1 MKTFI
6 IAEAGVNHNGCI
18 DTALKL
24 VDAAKNSG
32 ADAVKFQTFKAEQLV
47 TSYAKKAEYQI
58 KNTSSDDMQ
67 KQMLKKLE
75 LSDKMHSE
83 LIGYCQEKDIE
94 FMSTA
99 FDLNSLNY
107 LIEKGVSRLKIPSGE
122 ITNLPLLE
130 QVARQNLHTIVSTGM
145 CSIGE
150 IDDCLKVLTT
160 TGLSKNKIVVLHC
173 NTEYPTPYVDVN
185 LNAMKNIGAIMGVK
199 YGYSDHTLGI
209 EVPIAAVALGATVI
223 EKHLTLDRCD
233 EGPDHKAS
241 LEPTDFRQMVSSI
254 RNIEFSLGDGTK
266 NITQSERKN
275 VLIARKSIVASCDI
289 EPGEIFSNTN
299 LTAKRPATGI
309 NPMRWYDVLGKIA
322 KRRFKKD
329 ELIVL

>member
-24 VDAAKNSG
+24 VDAAKDSG
-32 ADAVKFQTFKAEQLV
+32 ADAVKFQTFKADQLV

-58 KNTSSDDMQ
+58 KYSSANENQ
-67 KQMLKKLE
+67 QQMLKKLE
-75 LSDKMHSE
+75 LSDQMHSE
-83 LIGYCQEKDIE
+83 LIGYCKEKDIE

-107 LIEKGVSRLKIPSGE
+107 LVEKGVSRLKIPSGE

-150 IDDCLKVLTT
+150 IDDCLKVLTSM
-160 TGLSKNKIVVLHC
+160 GLSKSKIVVLHC

-233 EGPDHKAS
+233 VGPDHRAS
-241 LEPTDFRQMVSSI
+241 LEPIDFRQMVSSI
-254 RNIEFSLGDGTK
+254 RNIESSLGDGTK

-275 VLIARKSIVASCDI
+275 ILIARKSIVASCDI
-289 EPGEIFSNTN
+289 EPGEIYSNTN
-299 LTAKRPATGI
+299 ITTKRPATGI
-309 NPMRWYDVLGKIA
+309 NPMRWYDVLGKSA
-322 KRRFKKD
+322 KRQFKKD
-329 ELIVL
+329 DLIEL

>member
-67 KQMLKKLE
+67 KQMLQKLE

-83 LIGYCQEKDIE
+83 LIHYCQEKDIE

-122 ITNLPLLE
+122 ITNLPLL
-130 QVARQNLHTIVSTGM
+130 
-145 CSIGE
+145 
-150 IDDCLKVLTT
+150 
-160 TGLSKNKIVVLHC
+160 
-173 NTEYPTPYVDVN
+173 
-185 LNAMKNIGAIMGVK
+185 
-199 YGYSDHTLGI
+199 
-209 EVPIAAVALGATVI
+209 
-223 EKHLTLDRCD
+223 
-233 EGPDHKAS
+233 
-241 LEPTDFRQMVSSI
+241 
-254 RNIEFSLGDGTK
+254 
-266 NITQSERKN
+266 
-275 VLIARKSIVASCDI
+275 
-289 EPGEIFSNTN
+289 
-299 LTAKRPATGI
+299 
-309 NPMRWYDVLGKIA
+309 
-322 KRRFKKD
+322 
-329 ELIVL
+329 